1 MISHPVIIHPCNA
14 NSGDIVWACR
24 YERKN
29 GKVYN
34 TPPIRGMLMY
44 SPNEGLN
51 QKTTRKNVNYFI
63 PFNKKG
69 TELVYSKAV
78 RVYSRTYAKTEEEC
92 ALAYINKIKQYENQL
107 LLELNEIQTTLYDVN
122 EAYKDILSYEI
133 V

>member
-1 MISHPVIIHPCNA
+1 MISYPVIIYPCCA
-14 NSGDIVWACR
+14 NSGDIVYACR

-44 SPNEGLN
+44 SPDKGLN

-78 RVYSRTYAKTEEEC
+78 RVYSRTYTKTEKDC
-92 ALAYINKIKQYENQL
+92 ALAYIHKIKQYENQL
-107 LLELNEIQTTLYDVN
+107 LSELNEIQTTLHDVN
-122 EAYKDILSYEI
+122 EAYDNII
-133 V
+133 